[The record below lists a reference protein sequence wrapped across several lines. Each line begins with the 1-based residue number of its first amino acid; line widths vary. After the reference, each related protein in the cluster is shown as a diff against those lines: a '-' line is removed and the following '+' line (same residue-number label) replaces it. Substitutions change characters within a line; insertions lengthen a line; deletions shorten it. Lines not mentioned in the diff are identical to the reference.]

1 MIRTLVSFL
10 SSKRRDGRLTYAR
23 QFGGSTV
30 EFDPFT
36 LEPIE
41 RFWVSFF
48 AA

>member
-1 MIRTLVSFL
+1 MIRTLISSL

-23 QFGGSTV
+23 QYGGGIV